1 MSLPQVTTPIY
12 DITIPSTGKT
22 VRIRPFLVREE
33 KLLLMATQSKDTKE
47 IISTVTQVVSNCFV
61 DQDVNVNQL
70 AFFDIDYLFIA
81 LRAKSI
87 GETVELQFT
96 CNAITP
102 EDGNKC
108 GHIFPVEVDISKARV
123 EKDENIE
130 EKIWVT
136 ETIGVKFKYPKYGI
150 MRSLADIEEPFERKM
165 QMIYACIDFIF
176 DKDKVYSDYTK
187 EDFEKFFDSLTV
199 AQVEKL
205 EKWVDNLPTFVVDLE
220 KKCDKCGYNHK
231 IKYKDFT
238 SFFFYNFRS

>member
-12 DITIPSTGKT
+12 DITIPSTGKAT
-22 VRIRPFLVREE
+22 RIRPFLVKEE
-33 KLLLMATQSKDTKE
+33 KLLLMATQSRDTKE
-47 IISTVTQVVSNCFV
+47 IIGTVKQVINNCFV
-61 DQDVNVNQL
+61 DGDINTNDL
-70 AFFDIDYLFIA
+70 AFFDMDYLFIA

-96 CNAITP
+96 CNSVTS
-102 EDGNKC
+102 EGQKC
-108 GHIFPVEVDISKARV
+108 GHVFPVEVDISNAHI
-123 EKDENIE
+123 EKNENIQ

-136 ETIGVKFKYPKYGI
+136 ESIGVKFKYPKYGV
-150 MRSLADIEEPFERKM
+150 MRALADIEDNFERKM

-205 EKWVDNLPTFVVDLE
+205 EQWVDNLPTFAVNLE
-220 KKCDKCGYNHK
+220 KTCDRCGFNHK

-238 SFFFYNFRS
+238 SFFL